1 MCITIATDKTF
12 RANTH
17 VKMEPGCGDESHTTR
32 GRLVTSTSPSRLT
45 TAASDEPQPNL
56 TTSELRLYME

>member
-12 RANTH
+12 RANTR
-17 VKMEPGCGDESHTTR
+17 VKMERGCGDESYATS
-32 GRLVTSTSPSRLT
+32 GRLVTLTSPSRLT
-45 TAASDEPQPNL
+45 TAASDEPQPNP